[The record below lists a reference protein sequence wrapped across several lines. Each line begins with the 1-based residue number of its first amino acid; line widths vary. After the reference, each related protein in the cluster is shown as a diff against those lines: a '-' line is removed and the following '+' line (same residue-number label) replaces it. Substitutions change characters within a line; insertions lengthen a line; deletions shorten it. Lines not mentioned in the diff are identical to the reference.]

1 MSVKARHQHPIA
13 SRHPFPEG
21 TFRWERPDSAGVT
34 QEHLRGPETGGFPG
48 VAPVFCPD
56 PPYGS
61 GWGSGFAVWPMNTG
75 VVLYGKCDGGCDT
88 GPRPVTGCHGILRLA
103 GGSSYRHLLPR
114 QTIPALFRLVPVH
127 PLDHVRAVLDVRFRS
142 PRSLILGGPRSSF
155 RALGSRRLVRRGAGA
170 RCRGTGRLGDV
181 LTAGGREVGD
191 LPMVARTD

>member
-103 GGSSYRHLLPR
+103 GGAPPTGTCSRDRPSPPCFGSFPFTLWI
-114 QTIPALFRLVPVH
+114 TFALFSMSG
-127 PLDHVRAVLDVRFRS
+127 F
-142 PRSLILGGPRSSF
+142 GPR
-155 RALGSRRLVRRGAGA
+155 GH
-170 RCRGTGRLGDV
+170 
-181 LTAGGREVGD
+181 
-191 LPMVARTD
+191 